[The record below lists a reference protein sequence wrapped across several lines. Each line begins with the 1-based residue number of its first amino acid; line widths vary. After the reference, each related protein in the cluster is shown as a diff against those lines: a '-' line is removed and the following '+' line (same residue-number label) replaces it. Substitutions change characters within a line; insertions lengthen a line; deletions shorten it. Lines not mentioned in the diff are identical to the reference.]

1 MPNTNLLSRIHAK
14 HMSNTLIYN
23 YLVKLLSFISSH
35 WLFLTILALAAILR
49 IYNIEHLTTFSADQ
63 GRDFLQVKKIL
74 DGNLTLLGPQL
85 GPSSSLGNI
94 YLGPA
99 YYYLIAPALWLF
111 NLNPIGPSYLMAL
124 LSIASLCLTYV
135 IGVKFISKRVAI
147 LASILFAINSD
158 IIEQSRVALNPFPIP
173 LFSLLALLA
182 VLKIIKEKSAF
193 WTWPLLM
200 SASLAIMLQLH
211 YLTVPFILITF
222 SVLAIYRKF
231 KHLVFALLSFLI
243 AVSPQIIFELRHDFF
258 ITNQII
264 RHISEGQEITPLTY
278 FKHQFTSS
286 VQILTKAFL
295 KTELFPI
302 LISGA
307 FLIMLVRIFHKEKN
321 LRLIVGT
328 CSIYIIFSMV
338 CSAFYFQKLQLHYFA
353 AIYSSVIILLALVAV
368 DLFDSFRNFFPRTVL
383 VVVILQIIAI
393 NLLAINLIRAEGYTM
408 PSGWNMPGIK
418 KSVEIIASDVET
430 GYKFNVAATLDG
442 DTRAMP
448 YRYLLEV
455 QNKTPQSVE
464 DYPTSEV
471 IYLIA
476 RDSLEDINKYKVWE
490 VASFHPF
497 EIKELSQLQNNI
509 KLYKLTKL

>member
-1 MPNTNLLSRIHAK
+1 
-14 HMSNTLIYN
+14 MSNTLIYN

-99 YYYLIAPALWLF
+99 YYYLITPALWLF

-200 SASLAIMLQLH
+200 GASLAIMLQLH

-243 AVSPQIIFELRHDFF
+243 AVSPQIIFELRHNFF
-258 ITNQII
+258 ITNQVIK
-264 RHISEGQEITPLTY
+264 HISAGQEVTPLSF

-286 VQILTKAFL
+286 LQILTSTFL

-302 LISGA
+302 VISA
-307 FLIMLVRIFHKEKN
+307 SFIIIVARIFAGEKK
-321 LRLIVGT
+321 LRLVIGLFT
-328 CSIYIIFSMV
+328 LYILFSLV
-338 CSAFYFQKLQLHYFA
+338 AASFYFQKLQLHYFA
-353 AIYSSVIILLALVAV
+353 AVYACIIILLSTVLFY
-368 DLFDSFRNFFPRTVL
+368 LFDNLRNFFPRTVL
-383 VVVILQIIAI
+383 VLLVLQLMASNIL
-393 NLLAINLIRAEGYTM
+393 NINLIRASGYTM
-408 PSGWNMPGIK
+408 PEGWDMKGIK
-418 KSVEIIASDVET
+418 KTTQIIASDIKT
-430 GYKFNVAATLDG
+430 DYKFNIAATLDG

-455 QNKTPQSVE
+455 QNKTPQGVE
-464 DYPTSEV
+464 DYPGSQV
-471 IYLIA
+471 LYLISK
-476 RDSLEDINKYKVWE
+476 DTPQDIDQYKVWE

-497 EIKELSQLQNNI
+497 DIRELAMVQNNI